1 MNLYKRAIHTRGYV
15 MFFALVLLSACFYIN
30 GASADANDTDND
42 GVSDPVDNCVN
53 VANAGQADGDGDGVG
68 DVCDNAPTTSN
79 PDQSDG
85 DGDTVGDVADNCP
98 SISNASQTDDDGDG
112 MGNACDAYLC
122 VATGIEVYGDSL
134 DNDCDGYTDNITDT
148 TAPTGRVDDPSV
160 YGQVQGTVNIFVNT
174 EDNESLV
181 KDVCLKYGMSGPE
194 TEIDCMLL
202 SEKDWNSWNYA
213 ASFTFSW
220 NSTGVTDG
228 TYRLYAVM
236 TDNANNVRTTSPV
249 TVVVNNTGVGSSA
262 SNPSPITTCEEFQN
276 VSAHPGWFFRLEN
289 DIDCSGI
296 SNFTAISDFG
306 GAIDGQKHLIKNLR
320 MVSSSDGNSNRGIF
334 GTISKG
340 ANVSEVNF
348 RNVNMYCSSTYCGGV
363 SFTNAGTIE
372 KSSITGTLN
381 FPNCTSQCGGFAVYN
396 QGLIAESYANLAL
409 GVQGSYAGLIAGH
422 QVGGHIR
429 DCYSMGSITA
439 SSGGTIGGLVGLNQ
453 DQYSSGGDVANSYS
467 TARVTNSSVTGG
479 LIGWQ
484 YDGSTISNSYWDIEA
499 TEEDAMCGTESG
511 GSGCT
516 DTNGLTT
523 AQMKVG
529 ANFVGWNFE
538 DVWAISPSVNDGY
551 PYLRDVPVFV
561 HDASNPVI
569 TLIGDVS
576 VTVEKGSTYVDQG
589 ATAYDDED
597 GTITEDIH
605 AESTVNT
612 AVVGAYTVTYTVED
626 SVGNEATPV
635 IRNVTVKEKASSSGS
650 HTGSRVKRA
659 PKPAP
664 IPLGQVLGES
674 KMMFTQNLYYG
685 LYGINVEEL
694 QKRLRAEGFFT
705 YPTDTGYFGPI
716 TRTAVIAYQNAHGIT
731 PAVGFVGPLT
741 RASLNK

>member
-42 GVSDPVDNCVN
+42 GVSDPVDNCVT

-68 DVCDNAPTTSN
+68 DVCDNAPSTPN

-85 DGDTVGDVADNCP
+85 DGDRVGDVADNCP
-98 SISNASQTDDDGDG
+98 LTSNADQADDDGDG
-112 MGNACDAYLC
+112 VGNACDNYNC
-122 VATGIEVYGDSL
+122 SATGIEVYGDTI
-134 DNDCDGYTDNITDT
+134 DNDCNGFVDDIPDT
-148 TAPTGRVDDPSV
+148 TAPTGYVNDPSV

-174 EDNESLV
+174 EDSESLV
-181 KDVCLKYGMSGPE
+181 KDVCLKYGISGPE

-202 SEKDWNSWNYA
+202 SEKDWQSWPYA

-249 TVVVNNTGVGSSA
+249 TVVVNNTGLGSSA

-306 GAIDGQKHLIKNLR
+306 GAIDGQEHLIKNVR

-334 GTISKG
+334 GTIAGG
-340 ANVSEVNF
+340 AKVSGVNF
-348 RNVNMYCSSTYCGGV
+348 RNVTMYCSSTYCGGL

-453 DQYSSGGDVANSYS
+453 EQYGGGGVSNSYS
-467 TARVTNSSVTGG
+467 SAHITNSGTTGG

-484 YDGSTISNSYWDIEA
+484 YQGGSQSGSYWD
-499 TEEDAMCGTESG
+499 TEVSGHTNMCGSTEYNDPAS
-511 GSGCT
+511 CT

-561 HDASNPVI
+561 QDASKPVI
-569 TLIGDVS
+569 TLIGGAS

-597 GTITEDIH
+597 GDITEDIH

-635 IRNVTVKEKASSSGS
+635 VRTVTVKEKVSSGS

-674 KMMFTQNLYYG
+674 KMMFMQDLYYG
-685 LYGINVEEL
+685 LYGSNVQEL

-716 TRTAVIAYQNAHGIT
+716 TRTAVIAYQNAHGIA

-741 RASLNK
+741 RGSLNK

>member
-98 SISNASQTDDDGDG
+98 SISNALQQDDDGDG

-348 RNVNMYCSSTYCGGV
+348 RNVNMYCSSTYCGGL

-396 QGLIAESYANLAL
+396 QGLIAESYANLGL

-561 HDASNPVI
+561 QDASNPVI
-569 TLIGDVS
+569 TLIGDAS

-635 IRNVTVKEKASSSGS
+635 IRNVTVKEKASSGS